1 VSYTWDVWNRSGI
14 HSGLWWINLTARGQ
28 LENLF
33 ISWRIILKYV
43 LSMLNRTM
51 GTVFMCIM
59 MGKLAA
65 SWKEGI
71 ELTD

>member
-1 VSYTWDVWNRSGI
+1 
-14 HSGLWWINLTARGQ
+14 
-28 LENLF
+28 
-33 ISWRIILKYV
+33 
-43 LSMLNRTM
+43 MLNRTM